1 MGAGVLLGG
10 GMAHIRRLIY
20 FFVGFAF
27 AAVAMVASAQESIP
41 AEWRTNGDNVTVKPT
56 AQESCDRFAL
66 KMTSGQKPGVLSG
79 TVVDLNIGPFGSY
92 VMSGLKC
99 HLGTTS
105 DYGYNIAVKVF
116 ACGEGYVRNPVT
128 GACEI
133 PECPEGQVR
142 NPITNN
148 CQEPC
153 PAAGTST
160 GRSYVNWGGPLCTF
174 GCERTREAHKG
185 GSVCALVIDVENPG
199 GEDRAFSC
207 DYAYTGNFCGWSGEK
222 IPDTENIDE
231 TPPKDEKDCGP
242 GYQSGTVN
250 GEKVC
255 LKEGPPVDT
264 KDIKETKK
272 PIPEGGTEEVIKET
286 NTIKNPDGT
295 ITRIINTTRIIRN
308 EAGEEV
314 GRETDTKTDT
324 QGAGGFCEEN
334 PTAGVC
340 GAGGGM
346 LKGVCLEGGGVK
358 DIACEGDAIQC
369 AIREETMRTACALAV
384 SKEVRDEWQA
394 IKEFDGTGE
403 GEGLDR
409 RKIDVTDALDVTMQ
423 GGGGG
428 LQDQSFV
435 VFGKTILIPFSKLNL
450 YLDIFGY
457 AVLAIAWLQAFR
469 ILAGVL

>member
-1 MGAGVLLGG
+1 
-10 GMAHIRRLIY
+10 MAHIRRLIW
-20 FFVGFAF
+20 FFCGVMLASVPMLTFA
-27 AAVAMVASAQESIP
+27 EPGI
-41 AEWRTNGDNVTVKPT
+41 EWRSEYGGSYYT
-56 AQESCDRFAL
+56 AQTPEAACAKAGSKAIESH
-66 KMTSGQKPGVLSG
+66 Q
-79 TVVDLNIGPFGSY
+79 
-92 VMSGLKC
+92 
-99 HLGTTS
+99 
-105 DYGYNIAVKVF
+105 
-116 ACGEGYVRNPVT
+116 PVT
-128 GACEI
+128 TQAAIVDSSFTGSGWTLNGLCKIWNKNGTPLADRNLWYRITAQCVAGAERDPLTGHCRE
-133 PECPEGQVR
+133 PECPVGQVK
-142 NPITNN
+142 NTITND

-153 PAAGTST
+153 PSAGTST
-160 GRSYVNWGGPLCTF
+160 GRSYVNWGGALCTF
-174 GCERTREAHKG
+174 GCERTREAHQG
-185 GSVCALVIDVENPG
+185 GSVCALVLDVANPG
-199 GEDRAFSC
+199 SEDRSYSC

-242 GYQSGTVN
+242 GYQSATVN

-295 ITRIINTTRIIRN
+295 ITRITNTTRIIRN

-314 GRETDTKTDT
+314 SRQTDTQTHK

-334 PTAGVC
+334 PTAAVC

-384 SKEVRDEWQA
+384 SKDVRDQWEA
-394 IKEFDGTGE
+394 IKSFDGTAE

-409 RKIDVTDALDVTMQ
+409 KEIDVTTALNVTPS

-428 LQDQSFV
+428 LQDQVFS
-435 VFGKTILIPFSKLNL
+435 VFGKTIVLPFSRLNTI
-450 YLDIFGY
+450 LDMFGY

-469 ILAGVL
+469 MIAGIL